1 MITREQLQ
9 AFAIANGVPLF
20 TQERDY
26 AQALFLFGLYKLEAP
41 LIFKGGTCLKL
52 TRNSPRFSEDLD
64 FTATRELGEVKTA
77 LKAAADEL
85 HLVGIE
91 AKINHGL
98 ARAGGY
104 QCRLRYHGPLY
115 MSEER
120 TAGGVTIDVS
130 LRRDVILR
138 PEWRTISLPYP
149 DTPPFT
155 AHCMQVQEILA
166 EKVRALSIRAAPR
179 DLYDIWFL
187 LNRGIKPNSRMI
199 NRKLSLYRKRFSIEK
214 FSDSI
219 GRVKLRWKRDLAP
232 LLSSAPR
239 FETVSREVI
248 ARLEPLVARYG
259 A

>member
-26 AQALFLFGLYKLEAP
+26 AQALFLFRLYKLEAP

-52 TRNSPRFSEDLD
+52 TRDSPRFSEDLD

-98 ARAGGY
+98 ARVGGY
-104 QCRLRYHGPLY
+104 QCRLKYYGPLY
-115 MSEER
+115 TGEER

-130 LRRDVILR
+130 IRRDVILR
-138 PEWRTISLPYP
+138 P
-149 DTPPFT
+149 
-155 AHCMQVQEILA
+155 
-166 EKVRALSIRAAPR
+166 
-179 DLYDIWFL
+179 
-187 LNRGIKPNSRMI
+187 
-199 NRKLSLYRKRFSIEK
+199 
-214 FSDSI
+214 
-219 GRVKLRWKRDLAP
+219 
-232 LLSSAPR
+232 
-239 FETVSREVI
+239 
-248 ARLEPLVARYG
+248 
-259 A
+259 

>member
-9 AFAIANGVPLF
+9 TFASANGVPLF
-20 TQERDY
+20 AQESDY
-26 AQALFLFGLYKLEAP
+26 AKVLFLFRLYKIEAS
-41 LIFKGGTCLKL
+41 LIFKGGTCIEL
-52 TRNSPRFSEDLD
+52 THDSPRFSEDLD
-64 FTATRELGEVKTA
+64 FTAARELGEVKTA

-85 HLVGIE
+85 HLVGME

-104 QCRLRYHGPLY
+104 QCRLKYHGPLY
-115 MSEER
+115 TGDER
-120 TAGGVTIDVS
+120 TAGGVVIDVS

-138 PEWRTISLPYP
+138 PEWKTVSTFYP
-149 DTPPFT
+149 DVPPFM
-155 AHCMQVQEILA
+155 AQCMQAQEILA

-179 DLYDIWFL
+179 DLYDVWFL
-187 LNRGIKPNSRMI
+187 LSRDIKPSLRMI
-199 NRKLSLYRKRFSIEK
+199 DRKLSLYEKRFSIEK

-219 GRVKLRWKRDLAP
+219 GRIRVRWKRDLAP
-232 LLSSAPR
+232 LLSSPPR

-248 ARLEPLVARYG
+248 ARLEPIAARHR